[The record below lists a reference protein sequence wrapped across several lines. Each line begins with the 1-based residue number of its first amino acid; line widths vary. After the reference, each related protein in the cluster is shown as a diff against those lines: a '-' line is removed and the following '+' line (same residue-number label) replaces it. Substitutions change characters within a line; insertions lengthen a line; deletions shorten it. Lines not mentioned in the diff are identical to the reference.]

1 MSGLPW
7 GLVQPE
13 ASGPTRSKCRFYK
26 TAGVLNIF
34 VVKKKIKE
42 IYKEE
47 KMKAVMIGLILMN
60 SCNCNRYNASVFLP
74 AGVSLNQPHINTPL
88 RRSQAGF
95 LISRHYQG
103 SLKKNKR
110 EG

>member
-1 MSGLPW
+1 MNKTGSPMSGLPW

-47 KMKAVMIGLILMN
+47 KRKAVMIGLILMN
-60 SCNCNRYNASVFLP
+60 SCNRYNASVFSP
-74 AGVSLNQPHINTPL
+74 S
-88 RRSQAGF
+88 RR
-95 LISRHYQG
+95 
-103 SLKKNKR
+103 
-110 EG
+110 

>member
-34 VVKKKIKE
+34 VVKKKSK
-42 IYKEE
+42 KFT
-47 KMKAVMIGLILMN
+47 K
-60 SCNCNRYNASVFLP
+60 
-74 AGVSLNQPHINTPL
+74 
-88 RRSQAGF
+88 RR
-95 LISRHYQG
+95 
-103 SLKKNKR
+103 K
-110 EG
+110 

>member
-34 VVKKKIKE
+34 VVKKKNQRNLQRGE
-42 IYKEE
+42 NE
-47 KMKAVMIGLILMN
+47 
-60 SCNCNRYNASVFLP
+60 SCDDWAD
-74 AGVSLNQPHINTPL
+74 ID
-88 RRSQAGF
+88 
-95 LISRHYQG
+95 
-103 SLKKNKR
+103 
-110 EG
+110 E